1 MAESLPL
8 VRGTL
13 DALVLKALS
22 WTPMHGFEITSWLE
36 DQSGGDL
43 EVNDSA
49 LYQALYRMEERGL
62 VKAEWGVTENN
73 RRARY
78 YRITPAGQAYLA
90 EEAERFLRYSQT
102 VGDILRAAPRP
113 AGGVS

>member
-1 MAESLPL
+1 VGALPL

-36 DQSGGDL
+36 ERSGGAL

-62 VKAEWGVTENN
+62 VAAEWGVTESN

-78 YRITPAGQAYLA
+78 YRITAAGAAWLG
-90 EEAERFLRYSQT
+90 EESERFLRYART
-102 VGDILRAAPRP
+102 VGGILRAPGP
-113 AGGVS
+113 ARGRS

>member
-1 MAESLPL
+1 MSDSLPL

-13 DALVLKALS
+13 NALVLRALS

-36 DQSGGDL
+36 TQSDGDL
-43 EVNDSA
+43 DVNDSA

-78 YRITPAGQAYLA
+78 YAITPAGRTHLA
-90 EEAERFLRYSQT
+90 EETERFLRYAQT
-102 VGDILRAAPRP
+102 VGGILSTSPRP
-113 AGGVS
+113 AGGPT

>member
-1 MAESLPL
+1 MSESLPL

-22 WTPMHGFEITSWLE
+22 RTPMHGFEITSWLE
-36 DQSGGDL
+36 DRSGGGL

-62 VKAEWGVTENN
+62 VEARWGVTENN

-78 YRITPAGQAYLA
+78 YRITPAGQAYLT
-90 EEAERFLRYSQT
+90 EEAERFLRYAKT
-102 VGDILRAAPRP
+102 VGGILRAPPHA
-113 AGGVS
+113 AGEAS